1 MPANDKKSAQRGA
14 LFLLL
19 ILIPFVFKVGA
30 IAVDVILR
38 R

>member
-1 MPANDKKSAQRGA
+1 MPADEKKSAPCGA

-19 ILIPFVFKVGA
+19 ILVSFVFKVGA